1 MAQVCPHCGLRAE
14 VVPPDQPIMPE
25 GVVGKPRRAA
35 LTFLANILP
44 LVDFILWPLM
54 LLGIFRPLD
63 KQHGRFHPMAAWV
76 TALIPLAAA
85 GVFLVLAAL
94 GMVAWLFAP
103 LAAGLVMLFAIPY
116 SWTGLRRLQR
126 SRRARGIT
134 SGIGVFWFHLLAVL
148 PSLAALGGAFYLV
161 GTGGK
166 LDGTFTAGLLN
177 PYSDTHG
184 YDALL
189 ELDWWVYVALGALYA
204 IPTALALAMAQGSA
218 NKLWQAIYLE
228 KGEAWPWRT
237 SHVSEPEIPM
247 TP

>member
-1 MAQVCPHCGLRAE
+1 
-14 VVPPDQPIMPE
+14 MPE

-35 LTFLANILP
+35 WVLLANLLP
-44 LVDFILWPLM
+44 VVDFVLWPLF

-76 TALIPLAAA
+76 TALVPLFAAA
-85 GVFLVLAAL
+85 VFLVLAAL

-103 LAAGLVMLFAIPY
+103 LVAGFMVLFALPY

-126 SRRARGIT
+126 SRRARGIS
-134 SGIGVFWFHLLAVL
+134 SGIGVFWFHLIAIL
-148 PSLAALGGAFYLV
+148 PALGALGFAFYLV
-161 GTGGK
+161 AAGGELGGTI
-166 LDGTFTAGLLN
+166 DTGLVN
-177 PYSDTHG
+177 PYRDTHG

-189 ELDWWVYVALGALYA
+189 KLDWWLYVALGAAYA
-204 IPTALALAMAQGSA
+204 LPMAVALAFAQGSA
-218 NKLWQAIYLE
+218 NKLWQAIYSE